1 MVVTQF
7 CVSPVGILQRLVFA
21 YRQLLVR
28 TCLLHTLHQA
38 IDQAVS
44 TVLMVCGHLLA
55 LLSVVFV
62 NLVTIALIRLQ
73 FHRHSVHLELIR
85 LEGRW
90 VALNVL

>member
-1 MVVTQF
+1 
-7 CVSPVGILQRLVFA
+7 
-21 YRQLLVR
+21 
-28 TCLLHTLHQA
+28 
-38 IDQAVS
+38 
-44 TVLMVCGHLLA
+44 MVCGHLLA

-73 FHRHSVHLELIR
+73 FRQQSVDMELIR